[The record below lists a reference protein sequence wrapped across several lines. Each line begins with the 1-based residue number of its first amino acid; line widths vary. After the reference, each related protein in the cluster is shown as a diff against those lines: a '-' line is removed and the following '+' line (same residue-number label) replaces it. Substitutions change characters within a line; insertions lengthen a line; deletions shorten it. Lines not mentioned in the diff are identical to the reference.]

1 MLILFWLSQTWRVTL
16 RIQEKVFS
24 GCTVVPDSKETKLG
38 ISNQE
43 ASPTA
48 DKNTGVVLV
57 PCLHMEVPPYCY
69 FWWCGYFWGPW
80 VSFFYNRWHLSEG
93 HKNYFKDW
101 CLIKSQPTFLFLT
114 FFNTVNYGQGC
125 KLDDFELHNSLKLS
139 FTYIWG
145 RCLNFVDCESFL
157 ETNSPYILPLSETNL
172 NDSVNS
178 GNFSERVYLP
188 IIWKDSTTH
197 MHGLMVDVKEG
208 LPFAWD
214 LSLLNS
220 AYSYFSF
227 WLALLHSVSYF
238 FFLYWSPSSGVEIT
252 FCHRTWPDV
261 FATWL
266 VINLSNFKL
275 GLVILWT
282 KNQKLFSFFLGLKV
296 IYQQSRNN

>member
-1 MLILFWLSQTWRVTL
+1 M
-16 RIQEKVFS
+16 
-24 GCTVVPDSKETKLG
+24 
-38 ISNQE
+38 
-43 ASPTA
+43 
-48 DKNTGVVLV
+48 
-57 PCLHMEVPPYCY
+57 
-69 FWWCGYFWGPW
+69 
-80 VSFFYNRWHLSEG
+80 
-93 HKNYFKDW
+93 
-101 CLIKSQPTFLFLT
+101 FLFLT
-114 FFNTVNYGQGC
+114 FFNTMNYSQGC

-145 RCLNFVDCESFL
+145 LCSNFVDCESFL
-157 ETNSPYILPLSETNL
+157 ETNSPYVLPLSETNL
-172 NDSVNS
+172 NESVNS

-188 IIWKDSTTH
+188 IIWKNSTTH
-197 MHGLMVDVKEG
+197 MHGLVVDVKEG

-238 FFLYWSPSSGVEIT
+238 FFLYWSPSSGVKIM